1 MFFQYTVAFTSLRI
15 QTYYANFN
23 YNTWKLVNYFNY
35 FTILHAQTIHVKCIF
50 IFSPGTTNFFLFWI
64 IYMHICMLFIV
75 KIRVG
80 NNIVHGISIETGRT
94 LDFRVRTCCDLIYI
108 SSSRRFRRN
117 VNWNRNPVS
126 PVLIHH
132 NFLPLILVWL

>member
-15 QTYYANFN
+15 QTYYAIFN
-23 YNTWKLVNYFNY
+23 CNTWKLVNY

-50 IFSPGTTNFFLFWI
+50 IFSPGTTNFFLFLI
-64 IYMHICMLFIV
+64 IYMHICMLFII

-80 NNIVHGISIETGRT
+80 NNIVHRISIETGRS
-94 LDFRVRTCCDLIYI
+94 LGFRVRTCCDLIYI

-117 VNWNRNPVS
+117 VNWSRNPVS

-132 NFLPLILVWL
+132 NFRPLILVWL